1 MSTFRRTSM
10 DGRREGVGL
19 SEQSCPG
26 RDGALQVPDKTPLLP
41 HVIRSDGGAFCMWLT
56 LPTAHSDTRPAT
68 SLATWTIYPNA
79 QRHLV
84 ARIPMNCT
92 DTNFPIAGLWV
103 LLPSQATIYDAKHEF
118 LLASLGCWKL
128 YGLASASRE
137 ESETPTRPLRVFPP
151 PWGMIVVVRVG
162 VGDLDEAV
170 DAQNSKRQYDNP
182 MADSG
187 NVRKPFPRESLLQRK
202 TQSGAAI
209 SR

>member
-1 MSTFRRTSM
+1 MDSHMPQADAIFMMSTARAFRGFNERLTCGSIGRCKSSTATKSMSTFRRTSM

-84 ARIPMNCT
+84 ARIPM
-92 DTNFPIAGLWV
+92 
-103 LLPSQATIYDAKHEF
+103 
-118 LLASLGCWKL
+118 
-128 YGLASASRE
+128 
-137 ESETPTRPLRVFPP
+137 
-151 PWGMIVVVRVG
+151 
-162 VGDLDEAV
+162 
-170 DAQNSKRQYDNP
+170 
-182 MADSG
+182 
-187 NVRKPFPRESLLQRK
+187 
-202 TQSGAAI
+202 
-209 SR
+209 

>member
-1 MSTFRRTSM
+1 MDSHMPQADAILMMSIARASRAFSERLTCGSIGRCKSSTAIKSMSTFRRTSL

-84 ARIPMNCT
+84 ARIPM
-92 DTNFPIAGLWV
+92 
-103 LLPSQATIYDAKHEF
+103 
-118 LLASLGCWKL
+118 
-128 YGLASASRE
+128 
-137 ESETPTRPLRVFPP
+137 
-151 PWGMIVVVRVG
+151 
-162 VGDLDEAV
+162 
-170 DAQNSKRQYDNP
+170 
-182 MADSG
+182 
-187 NVRKPFPRESLLQRK
+187 
-202 TQSGAAI
+202 
-209 SR
+209 

>member
-68 SLATWTIYPNA
+68 SLATWT
-79 QRHLV
+79 
-84 ARIPMNCT
+84 T